1 MTDAQINAG
10 VDAKTARRAV
20 NRRAVRTSTS
30 NDTPLALMD
39 EVAFDAAFD
48 ALDPAEKHAV
58 FRNAGEEL
66 ARTLGA
72 QVIAQMLNGS
82 DLSLREIGAQSGFE
96 HSALS
101 RIARGDSKTGPTLWK
116 VFALAEALGYRI
128 ELNAVKK

>member
-1 MTDAQINAG
+1 MTDVQINAG
-10 VDAKTARRAV
+10 SEMKATKRAAARK
-20 NRRAVRTSTS
+20 AVRTSNAKVS
-30 NDTPLALMD
+30 PLAALD
-39 EVAFDAAFD
+39 ETAFDAAFD

-58 FRNAGEEL
+58 FRNVGEEL

-72 QVIAQMLNGS
+72 DVIAQMLNGS
-82 DLSLREIGAQSGFE
+82 ELSMREIGAQSGFD
-96 HSALS
+96 HTALS

>member
-1 MTDAQINAG
+1 MTDVQINAG
-10 VDAKTARRAV
+10 SETKATKRAAARK
-20 NRRAVRTSTS
+20 AVRTSNAKVS
-30 NDTPLALMD
+30 PLAALD
-39 EVAFDAAFD
+39 ETAFDAAFD

-58 FRNAGEEL
+58 FRSVGEEL

-72 QVIAQMLNGS
+72 DVIAQMLNGS
-82 DLSLREIGAQSGFE
+82 ELSMREIGAQSGFD
-96 HSALS
+96 HTALS

>member
-1 MTDAQINAG
+1 MTDVQIYAG
-10 VDAKTARRAV
+10 SETIATKRAAARK
-20 NRRAVRTSTS
+20 AVRTSNAKVS
-30 NDTPLALMD
+30 PLAALD
-39 EVAFDAAFD
+39 ETAFDAAFD

-58 FRNAGEEL
+58 FRNVGEEL

-72 QVIAQMLNGS
+72 DVIAQMLNGS
-82 DLSLREIGAQSGFE
+82 ELSMREIGAQSGFD
-96 HSALS
+96 HTALS

>member
-1 MTDAQINAG
+1 MTDVQINAG
-10 VDAKTARRAV
+10 SGAKTSKPTTTRRA
-20 NRRAVRTSTS
+20 ARTSTAPVKS
-30 NDTPLALMD
+30 VKALD
-39 EVAFDAAFD
+39 DAAFEAAFD
-48 ALDPAEKHAV
+48 ALEPAERHAV
-58 FRNAGEEL
+58 FRDVGEEL

-82 DLSLREIGAQSGFE
+82 DMSLREIGAQSGFD
-96 HSALS
+96 HTALS

>member
-1 MTDAQINAG
+1 MTDVQINAG
-10 VDAKTARRAV
+10 SETKATKRAAARK
-20 NRRAVRTSTS
+20 AVRTSNAKVS
-30 NDTPLALMD
+30 PLAALD
-39 EVAFDAAFD
+39 ETAFDAAFD

-58 FRNAGEEL
+58 FRNVGEEL

-72 QVIAQMLNGS
+72 DVIAQMLNGS
-82 DLSLREIGAQSGFE
+82 ELSMREIGAQSGFD
-96 HSALS
+96 HTALS

>member
-10 VDAKTARRAV
+10 AGAAKPRRTATRKA
-20 NRRAVRTSTS
+20 ARTETS
-30 NDTPLALMD
+30 APRSVAALD
-39 EVAFDAAFD
+39 EAGFDAAFE

-58 FRNAGEEL
+58 FRAAGEEL

-72 QVIAQMLNGS
+72 DVIAQMLNGS
-82 DLSLREIGAQSGFE
+82 DLSAREIGAQSGFD
-96 HSALS
+96 HTALS
-101 RIARGDSKTGPTLWK
+101 RVARGQSKTGPTLWK